1 MEFPALKVGNRG
13 LEVRKWQKFLR
24 DQGMPLDMESAALD
38 GIFGPGTAG
47 GTRAY
52 QTSKASKGLSPSGI
66 VDAETY
72 AQAVEDGFDSTMDI

>member
-1 MEFPALKVGNRG
+1 MEFPALKVGDRG
-13 LEVRKWQKFLR
+13 LEVCKWQKFLR
-24 DQGMPLDMESAALD
+24 EQGMPLDSDSRALD

-72 AQAVEDGFDSTMDI
+72 AQAVKDGFDPTVDI

>member
-1 MEFPALKVGNRG
+1 MDFPALKIGDRG

-24 DQGMPLDMESAALD
+24 EQGMPLDMESAALD

-52 QTSKASKGLSPSGI
+52 QTSKGLSLSGI

-72 AQAVEDGFDSTMDI
+72 AQAVKDGFDPTVNI